1 MAERFN
7 AQVRLTYKY
16 NDAWAELD
24 HYEFPDFTV
33 KVVRGRFDQG
43 TDFDDTQTT
52 AIEITASRPA
62 TRKEITD
69 TLRAQYRQLCR
80 CEHDCCG
87 HLNGGPSRIQQ
98 ASKNGRRWTAI
109 LAYTP
114 NY

>member
-24 HYEFPDFTV
+24 EYEFPGFTV
-33 KVVRGRFDQG
+33 KVVYGRFEKG
-43 TDFDDTQTT
+43 EDFDSTQTT
-52 AIEITASRPA
+52 AIEITASRPV

-69 TLRAQYRQLCR
+69 TLRAQYRQACR

-87 HLNGGPSRIQQ
+87 HLNGGPYMIRR
-98 ASKNGRRWTAI
+98 ASKNGRHWTAI
-109 LAYTP
+109 LSYTP
-114 NY
+114 NC